1 MDKNAVELNIAS
13 RNITG
18 LAINAQGLNVQEYDG
33 KIYRYD
39 MKTGSSVT
47 TIEAARSFM
56 MKADTDDAGHL
67 VTARDNNTYGAGF
80 MVYYYDETKKRTH
93 IVAGL
98 YSRGWLSG

>member
-39 MKTGSSVT
+39 MKTGSS
-47 TIEAARSFM
+47 S
-56 MKADTDDAGHL
+56 
-67 VTARDNNTYGAGF
+67 
-80 MVYYYDETKKRTH
+80 YYYRGSSLIYDE
-93 IVAGL
+93 
-98 YSRGWLSG
+98 S